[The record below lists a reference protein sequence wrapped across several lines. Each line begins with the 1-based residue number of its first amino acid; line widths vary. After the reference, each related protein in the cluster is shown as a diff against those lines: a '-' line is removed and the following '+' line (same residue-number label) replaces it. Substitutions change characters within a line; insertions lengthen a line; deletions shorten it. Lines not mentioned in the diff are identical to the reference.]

1 VGQDFDA
8 ALAAR
13 PEDTLL
19 VKRVVDAVRAS
30 PALHASVSP
39 PKRRARPGRRLWMY
53 GVAAAWL
60 TISCVVGAARPSF
73 RRTLA
78 VFLGFQDH
86 EVRRDAPA
94 ADAVARAEPK
104 KPLPIKTS
112 VSSGGAETTP
122 APAEEP
128 AGVPRPEGLV
138 RAESPAAPGGAHAK
152 ELFAQA
158 NAKRRAGDESGAR
171 RLYQELQQRYP
182 QSPEAEVSRVALGRL
197 LLERSQDPKAALDQ
211 FDRAMNQPGHSDQ
224 AGLAEEALFGR
235 ATALMRLERTDDER
249 KTWLLLL
256 DRFPGSVYADRA
268 HARLR
273 DISLAGV
280 KDGPT
285 PKPAVK

>member
-1 VGQDFDA
+1 
-8 ALAAR
+8 
-13 PEDTLL
+13 
-19 VKRVVDAVRAS
+19 
-30 PALHASVSP
+30 
-39 PKRRARPGRRLWMY
+39 MY

-78 VFLGFQDH
+78 VFLGFQDREAH
-86 EVRRDAPA
+86 TDAPPADVA
-94 ADAVARAEPK
+94 ARSEPK
-104 KPLPIKTS
+104 RPSPIKTS
-112 VSSGGAETTP
+112 VSSGGAEP

-128 AGVPRPEGLV
+128 AATPHPEGFA
-138 RAESPAAPGGAHAK
+138 RAESPAASSGARAR

-158 NAKRRAGDESGAR
+158 NAKRRAGDDWGAR
-171 RLYQELQQRYP
+171 RLYQELQQRHP

-211 FDRAMNQPGHSDQ
+211 FDSAMNQPGQSDQ

-235 ATALMRLERTDDER
+235 ATALMRLGRTDDER

-273 DISLAGV
+273 EISLAGV
-280 KDGPT
+280 QEGPT